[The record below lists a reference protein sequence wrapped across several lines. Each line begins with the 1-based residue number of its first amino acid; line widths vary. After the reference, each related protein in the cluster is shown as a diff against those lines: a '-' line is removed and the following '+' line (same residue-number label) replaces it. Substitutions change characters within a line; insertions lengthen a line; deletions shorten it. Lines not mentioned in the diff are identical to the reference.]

1 MQQQIGAVEEQIS
14 ILKYVPEEIISYQN
28 YHIERCCN
36 GKNREMGMESE
47 MKGPKYI
54 ISKPPK
60 GENGGKT
67 MI

>member
-1 MQQQIGAVEEQIS
+1 MYLRKLS
-14 ILKYVPEEIISYQN
+14 
-28 YHIERCCN
+28 HIRTIAQRDVIME
-36 GKNREMGMESE
+36 KIEKQGMKSE